1 MNSGELI
8 FSTVFVAGILSF
20 FAPCTY
26 ALIPVYIGLMTDE
39 DGDYPSY
46 KLGPLTIKIGA
57 LINTLAFVA
66 GLSMAFVI
74 LGFGAGVLGS
84 VIYSPW
90 ITTIG
95 GAFIVLLGLRQLD
108 LIKLPSLFNIKAV
121 RIKNKGVGVIKVF
134 LTGLAFSLGWTPCV
148 GPILGAVL
156 LTSATSGQALYGGFL
171 MLTYSLGLALPF
183 IIMAIA
189 SGTMMTH
196 FTKMEKY
203 LPKIKKIGGVLIVLM
218 GLALMSNQLGT
229 ISAFL
234 EGITT

>member
-46 KLGPLTIKIGA
+46 KLGPVTIKIGA

-74 LGFGAGVLGS
+74 LGFGAGILGS

-108 LIKLPSLFNIKAV
+108 LIKLPSLFN
-121 RIKNKGVGVIKVF
+121 R
-134 LTGLAFSLGWTPCV
+134 
-148 GPILGAVL
+148 
-156 LTSATSGQALYGGFL
+156 
-171 MLTYSLGLALPF
+171 
-183 IIMAIA
+183 
-189 SGTMMTH
+189 
-196 FTKMEKY
+196 
-203 LPKIKKIGGVLIVLM
+203 LIVK
-218 GLALMSNQLGT
+218 
-229 ISAFL
+229 
-234 EGITT
+234 